1 MIKMY
6 ISEYVISIPYY
17 FQFTAG
23 TDFVQD
29 TVGAAQIKTIMEL
42 SRNETLSLTETDDG
56 SQTILDYVT
65 SLLCPNNCTEN
76 GNCTSGINVF
86 KTFIKISL

>member
-1 MIKMY
+1 
-6 ISEYVISIPYY
+6 
-17 FQFTAG
+17 
-23 TDFVQD
+23 
-29 TVGAAQIKTIMEL
+29 MEL

-86 KTFIKISL
+86 KTFIRISL